1 MEIIDMAI
9 EKIDAEKCTGCGQCI
24 EACGVDVIRMD
35 NEAQKALI
43 KYPEDCMVCGYCD
56 LDCPEEAIT
65 FTPDKHAPLL
75 VAWR

>member
-1 MEIIDMAI
+1 MAI
-9 EKIDAEKCTGCGQCI
+9 EKIDAEKCIGCGQCI

-56 LDCPEEAIT
+56 LDCPEEAII

>member
-1 MEIIDMAI
+1 MAI
-9 EKIDAEKCTGCGQCI
+9 EEIDVEKCNGCGQCI

-56 LDCPEEAIT
+56 LDCPEEAII
-65 FTPDKHAPLL
+65 FTPDKNAPLM
-75 VAWR
+75 VSRR

>member
-1 MEIIDMAI
+1 MAI
-9 EKIDAEKCTGCGQCI
+9 EKIDVEKCIGCGQCI

-35 NEAQKALI
+35 NEAQKAFI

-56 LDCPEEAIT
+56 LDCPEEAII